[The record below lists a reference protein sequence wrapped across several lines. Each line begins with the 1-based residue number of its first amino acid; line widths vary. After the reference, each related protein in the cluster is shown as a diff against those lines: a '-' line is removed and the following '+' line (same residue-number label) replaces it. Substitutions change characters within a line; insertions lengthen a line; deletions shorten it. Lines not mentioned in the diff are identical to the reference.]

1 MDALTRDTCSVRV
14 LLLCGCLF
22 SPGLPCRGGRKTFC
36 PGKFLESESSEW
48 DITPAGA
55 GCGSSLLSPFL
66 LSHPV
71 LLQCLCTEQLRP
83 ESQSHKEK
91 PPLRFPLRS
100 PLRLRAEQSAPN
112 LQGSLEVGQA
122 PLWESPRLGGWA
134 GWQRPPGPRFQP
146 SQPRSYGRLSL
157 GRAPEGVL
165 GVAAWKQHSRTWPL
179 NLQLLT
185 FFMGGHQ
192 WSPPPGV

>member
-1 MDALTRDTCSVRV
+1 MDALARDTCSVRV

-122 PLWESPRLGGWA
+122 PLWESPVWVAGLGGRDPQA
-134 GWQRPPGPRFQP
+134 QGSSQVNPGAMEGCLWGEPQKVFWVWLPGSSIPER
-146 SQPRSYGRLSL
+146 GR
-157 GRAPEGVL
+157 
-165 GVAAWKQHSRTWPL
+165 
-179 NLQLLT
+179 
-185 FFMGGHQ
+185 
-192 WSPPPGV
+192 